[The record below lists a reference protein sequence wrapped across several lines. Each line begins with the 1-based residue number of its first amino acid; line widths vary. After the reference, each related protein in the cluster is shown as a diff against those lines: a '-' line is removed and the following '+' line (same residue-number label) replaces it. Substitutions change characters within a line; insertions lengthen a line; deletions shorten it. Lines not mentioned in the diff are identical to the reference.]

1 MKLKLGGLF
10 VAGNDH
16 ELDSDCRECK
26 KEFSELK
33 KPIDDVRNRLNNLN
47 FLKQNSSNEELI
59 DLSNKLDE
67 IIDQLSVKL

>member
-10 VAGNDH
+10 VDCNDH

-33 KPIDDVRNRLNNLN
+33 KPIDDIRNRLNNLI
-47 FLKQNSSNEELI
+47 FSKQNYSNEELI

-67 IIDQLSVKL
+67 MIDRLPGKL